1 MEASIIN
8 HFSNDLS
15 QYSYSSKESYR
26 KLLNAYTEL
35 PGVTLDTIATIRSAD
50 FGDVPLT
57 FVRYTPLTRKARPR
71 LKVLI
76 TAGIHGD
83 EPAGVLALYKY
94 LLSISLRELDIEVC
108 AFPCINP
115 IGLLRNSR
123 VSSGHFDLNRQMDPR
138 SIAPEVRAVT
148 SQLISLG
155 QTFDVAFDLHE
166 DNPAVPCDF
175 GPEAE
180 QADGFYAYES
190 NFNPL
195 SAPIGK
201 AIVQAIAAKG
211 IQVSGQRTI
220 YGERATH
227 GVVERGIERTEYRD
241 LERYLTMNFTDRVIT
256 SETLITSSLEERISA
271 QVTVLEAGCSALRT

>member
-8 HFSNDLS
+8 HFSNELS
-15 QYSYSSKESYR
+15 QYSYSSKESYQE
-26 KLLNAYTEL
+26 LLHAYVEI
-35 PGVTLDTIATIRSAD
+35 PGVTLETIATIRASD
-50 FGDVPLT
+50 RGEVPLT
-57 FVRYTPLTRKARPR
+57 FVRYRRLALQNRPR

-94 LLSISLRELDIEVC
+94 LLSVSFRELEIEIY

-115 IGLLRNSR
+115 VGFLRNSR
-123 VSSGHFDLNRQMDPR
+123 LSSDHFDLNRQMDPR

-148 SQLISLG
+148 SHLMTLG

-166 DNPAVPCDF
+166 DNPAVVCDF
-175 GPEAE
+175 SPDSE
-180 QADGFYAYES
+180 QADAFYLYES

-195 SAPIGK
+195 SAPVGDT
-201 AIVQAIAAKG
+201 IVRAIAAKG
-211 IQVSGQRTI
+211 ITISNQKKI
-220 YGERATH
+220 YGEPAVR
-227 GVVERGIERTEYRD
+227 GVIARGIERTQYRD

-256 SETLITSSLEERISA
+256 SETPVASSLRERIST
-271 QVTVLEAGCSALRT
+271 QVTVLEAGCNALVR